1 MGSSVLG
8 SYSEDGGGRSFETS
22 VIGNPTT
29 QVFIIAVTKGLTGL
43 VYERETLPDSEV
55 DVSIGDY
62 G

>member
-1 MGSSVLG
+1 VG

-29 QVFIIAVTKGLTGL
+29 QVFIVAVTNGLTCL
-43 VYERETLPDSEV
+43 VYEREALSDSEV
-55 DVSIGDY
+55 GVVIGGY